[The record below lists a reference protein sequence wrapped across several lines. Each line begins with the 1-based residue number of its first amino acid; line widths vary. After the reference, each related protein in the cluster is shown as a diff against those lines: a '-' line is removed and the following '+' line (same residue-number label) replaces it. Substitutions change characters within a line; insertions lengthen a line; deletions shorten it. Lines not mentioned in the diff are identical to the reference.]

1 MPNQQLLPAEYPPA
15 RPAEQMLLGILPEL
29 AGKRILCTT
38 AGRGQLAVALA
49 AANAQSCIVC
59 HMLEHHLHQLCCD
72 LAGDARKNLAFLCT
86 PDFPVANNCNA
97 EFDVIAL
104 PTHSKGEAELTQE
117 LLQQAYER
125 LATDGLMAVSTDNAS
140 DQWLREQ
147 LREYAKPVTRRDV
160 PGGIVYLLRKSNLL
174 KKRKNFEAE
183 VVFRDVARASSNVT
197 GASSP
202 SLHGLEARATT
213 QNHGLEARGTGLL
226 RAVTRPGV
234 FAHRKIDP
242 GCRQLLNAMSIKP
255 GMRVLDLGCGSG
267 AISLAAA
274 SREPSAAVHAVDGNA
289 RAVQC
294 VERSAKLNGLTNIT
308 TELTSAFELGTR
320 PPFDLAVV
328 NPPYFGQF
336 DIAARMLE
344 MARDALK
351 PGGEVLVVHK
361 HPDWYEEHF
370 PKWFTHLDHSVSK
383 DYRLARGRA
392 A

>member
-1 MPNQQLLPAEYPPA
+1 MPESQTPLAEFPPA
-15 RPAEQMLLGILPEL
+15 RPAEQMLLDMLPEL
-29 AGKRILCTT
+29 RGPRILCTT

-49 AANAQSCIVC
+49 DQDPASQVVC
-59 HMLEHHLHQLCCD
+59 PLLEHHLWKDCTQ
-72 LAGDARKNLAFLCT
+72 LAGKSRKNLRFVCT
-86 PDFPVANNCNA
+86 SDLPEG
-97 EFDVIAL
+97 EFDVVAM

-117 LLQQAYER
+117 LLQQAFER
-125 LATDGLMAVSTDNAS
+125 VAPGGLMVVSTDNEK

-160 PGGIVYLLRKSNLL
+160 PDGIVYLLRKSALL
-174 KKRKNFEAE
+174 KKRKKFEAE
-183 VVFRDVARASSNVT
+183 VVFRD
-197 GASSP
+197 GE
-202 SLHGLEARATT
+202 H
-213 QNHGLEARGTGLL
+213 LL
-226 RAVTRPGV
+226 RTITRPGV

-242 GCRQLLNAMSIKP
+242 GCRQLLNAMVITP

-274 SREPSAAVHAVDGNA
+274 AREPSAVVHAVDGNA

-294 VERSAKLNGLTNIT
+294 VERSAALNKLTNIT
-308 TELTSAFELGTR
+308 TELTSAFELGKR
-320 PPFDLAVV
+320 PPFDIAVV

-344 MARDALK
+344 MASEALK

-370 PKWFTHLDHSVSK
+370 PKWFTRVEHLVSK
-383 DYRLARGRA
+383 DYRLARGRRR
-392 A
+392 